1 MIKAE
6 PVSEIL
12 CTSQGLTQSTMFS
25 LIFLQQ
31 ELCPRYNSHNS
42 AQSKRHTL
50 ALHTEPYKQKYGGF
64 GHTENIV
71 VSCRPET

>member
-12 CTSQGLTQSTMFS
+12 CMSEGLTQSTMFS
-25 LIFLQQ
+25 LIFLQ
-31 ELCPRYNSHNS
+31 ELCPRYNSHNT
-42 AQSKRHTL
+42 AQSKWHTL
-50 ALHTEPYKQKYGGF
+50 ALHTEPYKQKYGGL